1 MFFRRVE
8 LGETRPLNPRLSIIP
23 PRGHLLLLHAIVHH
37 PNFRAVVAGSIAN
50 DYDLKDRIVRRE
62 IEFVVELRDQRT
74 KLFQKSNADRLQIRC
89 TFARRGL
96 VLTDDPANIL
106 KIAVQPDGLGIG
118 GERALA
124 NTAKNTHERG
134 TSSLHA

>member
-8 LGETRPLNPRLSIIP
+8 LGEPRPLNPRLPIIP

-50 DYDLKDRIVRRE
+50 DYDLKDRIGRRE

-74 KLFQKSNADRLQIRC
+74 KLFQKSNADRLQTRF
-89 TFARRGL
+89 TFARKGL
-96 VLTDDPANIL
+96 ATTVAPASIL
-106 KIAVQPDGLGIG
+106 KLAVQPAGLAI
-118 GERALA
+118 L
-124 NTAKNTHERG
+124 HE
-134 TSSLHA
+134 T